1 MDESLAR
8 KVRERAGYI
17 CEYCHV
23 PQSYRLL
30 PFEIDHI
37 IAVQH
42 GGKTILSNLALACI
56 HCNGHKGPNISG
68 IDAVTSP
75 TKLVH
80 LFNPRRHKWDHHF
93 RYDGAVLV
101 GKTPVGRVT
110 IKVLAMND
118 PDVVRLREF
127 LIREG
132 VFPP

>member
-8 KVRERAGYI
+8 KVRERAGYV

-23 PQSYRLL
+23 PQAYRLL
-30 PFEIDHI
+30 PFEIGHI
-37 IAVQH
+37 IAKH
-42 GGKTILSNLALACI
+42 HSGKAILSNLALACF
-56 HCNGHKGPNISG
+56 HWNGHKGPNISG
-68 IDAVTSP
+68 IDTVTSR

-93 RYDGAVLV
+93 RYEGAVLV

-118 PDVVRLREF
+118 PNVVRLREM

-132 VFPP
+132 VFRP